1 MDEPQ
6 AGPESASDGA
16 SGEPAADAVDH
27 LRAAAHELIGAVR
40 GFLDIAEELVDD
52 PKAADAVVDTV
63 TTIAEAARRGA
74 RSAIHDVGA
83 AGASGSDDHY
93 EHIDMDD

>member
-6 AGPESASDGA
+6 AGPESGSDGPSEEQA
-16 SGEPAADAVDH
+16 TDAVDH

-52 PKAADAVVDTV
+52 PKATDAIVDTV
-63 TTIAEAARRGA
+63 TTLAEAARRGA
-74 RSAIHDVGA
+74 RSAIRDAGA
-83 AGASGSDDHY
+83 AGPDDRY
-93 EHIDMDD
+93 EHIDLDD